1 MKEKIKTATGIKAK
15 KKSQSSTSGKVRRVL
30 ENQIIDVRRADE
42 FAKGH
47 AEGSINIPLQEIPD
61 RLNEIKKIKFPL
73 IVVCGGGAR
82 HVKAFELLKANGIKS
97 EKGGSWKKID
107 TIKAESNEKQK

>member
-1 MKEKIKTATGIKAK
+1 MKTTTDVKAK
-15 KKSQSSTSGKVRRVL
+15 KMLQSLSSGKAKKVL
-30 ENQIIDVRRADE
+30 KNEIIDVRNAAD

-61 RLNEIKKIKFPL
+61 RLDEIKKIKSPL
-73 IVVCGGGAR
+73 VVVCGGGTR

-97 EKGGSWKKID
+97 EKGGSWKTID
-107 TIKAESNEKQK
+107 TTKAKSNGK